1 MEGRKVKAEEG
12 ILLPE
17 HLQTPDSNNL
27 TEIPGYWPAL
37 YDHRFAIYT
46 IALANYL
53 KSLFSLPLQFCIYN

>member
-17 HLQTPDSNNL
+17 RLQTPDSNNL

-37 YDHRFAIYT
+37 YDQADLLY
-46 IALANYL
+46 
-53 KSLFSLPLQFCIYN
+53 